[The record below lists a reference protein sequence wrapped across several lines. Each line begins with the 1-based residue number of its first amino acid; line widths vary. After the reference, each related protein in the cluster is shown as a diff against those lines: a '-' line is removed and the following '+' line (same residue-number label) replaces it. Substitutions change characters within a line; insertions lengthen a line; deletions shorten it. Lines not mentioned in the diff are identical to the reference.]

1 MSTSRFLLLAMIFG
15 LLFSACAPAA
25 VTPVPELTPAGTD
38 VPSNPQLPPPGE
50 TQPTDV
56 KLILALQDVPIY
68 GGQEVQ
74 YGVIGNVAA
83 GQMAGVTG
91 ISADGKWWQVGCP
104 GDSVDGCWVTADPGY
119 TEPTEPP
126 G

>member
-1 MSTSRFLLLAMIFG
+1 VTG
-15 LLFSACAPAA
+15 KSADGKWWRVGCPGDSVDGCWVSASVDLTEPASAPH
-25 VTPVPELTPAGTD
+25 E
-38 VPSNPQLPPPGE
+38 NQLPPPGE

-56 KLILALQDVPIY
+56 KFILALQDVPIY

-83 GQMAGVTG
+83 GQIAGVTG
-91 ISADGKWWQVGCP
+91 MSADGKWWRVGCP